1 MNNQNTLPL
10 RPHRPVSSSAPVNNL
25 APPQPSQPTSTVQ
38 EPKKAKRKLR
48 AQIFAKLSLVKPK
61 MKAAIVTS
69 ITYGECYAHIIDE
82 EEKVRYSS
90 MAQESIKAAL
100 KVLLA
105 LVEEDVL
112 RLGGAKGMKEVE
124 LGESDGEEEEEE
136 VDYEIEAD

>member
-1 MNNQNTLPL
+1 
-10 RPHRPVSSSAPVNNL
+10 
-25 APPQPSQPTSTVQ
+25 
-38 EPKKAKRKLR
+38 
-48 AQIFAKLSLVKPK
+48 

-69 ITYGECYAHIIDE
+69 NTYGECYAHIIHE

-112 RLGGAKGMKEVE
+112 GLGGVEGMKGME

-136 VDYEIEAD
+136 VNYEIEAD